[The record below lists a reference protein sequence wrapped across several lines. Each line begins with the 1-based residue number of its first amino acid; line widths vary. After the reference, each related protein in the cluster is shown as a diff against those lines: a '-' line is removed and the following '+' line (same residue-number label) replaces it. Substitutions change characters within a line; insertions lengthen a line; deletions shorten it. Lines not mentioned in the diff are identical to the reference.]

1 MNFGGANYLA
11 LSAVIVDAES
21 PIVVEAVSPAIVV
34 VSVAIVAVESTPASS
49 VFGLV
54 VQAVNT
60 SMLLTNINA
69 NNFFIVSESYNCFSL
84 SLLERDRSLS

>member
-1 MNFGGANYLA
+1 M
-11 LSAVIVDAES
+11 VDAES
-21 PIVVEAVSPAIVV
+21 LIVVEAVSPAMVV

-69 NNFFIVSESYNCFSL
+69 NNCFIAPLPYLRFSRKY
-84 SLLERDRSLS
+84 SS